1 MYHSRGLDQVNND
14 FNNIDL
20 NAELNDIFK
29 EVDVDNSPE
38 PESRIEHSEPIA
50 LVKDKRCSVNYN
62 DVFND
67 PDYLA
72 HHGIL
77 GMHWG
82 DRNGPPY
89 PLGSGKGSS
98 RSAEEK
104 RKTGSKVSKS
114 GVQKRK
120 NKISDSV
127 EKTVKK
133 YTGADKKEES
143 KKTGRGSGGGS
154 GSSGGKS
161 HYKSVDD
168 ARKELKSKDG
178 ESKILAKWDSLS
190 DEDKKKIYVAAGI
203 VTTAV
208 ICGAVV
214 GTKGYKNYNRL
225 AEKYLDEVGPDYD
238 PFRHSLINVI
248 EESTDGPSTK
258 QMINLKNELTD
269 DAYKMY
275 WGKENNLALSDA
287 GKKSNIYN
295 APLEMDDAMAD
306 ALEKTNPLKHSN
318 VKVDEDEILTKIGYL
333 DPDTADIIKNNDV
346 NIFNKTKA
354 GLKAEVA
361 ERRQDS
367 VLLKDTSYNYKYGA
381 SGYELMRQQDGA
393 FVFNNNCPH
402 TTWTYEM
409 RRRGEDVVAMPGTGV
424 ILNKDTS
431 AVASRYFDLQPGAVK
446 DYKIDANACN
456 TFSGLRGK
464 TLTEHLSPQII
475 QQYNSEIGAR
485 GQLLIPGHSMNWEV
499 VGVKD
504 PKTQQIVPSVVYTCA
519 QQNITPEQ
527 GVAYMNTYLATA
539 MQGGNRQIEISTI
552 RLDNAPVITDHM
564 NEFCT
569 SSYKKNAK
577 GEIIVDTK
585 SIMSKNESMM
595 RDETY
600 KTVANK
606 QIVANRDRE
615 KAMTKNDPINKKDPP
630 KQSAT
635 QPLTIKKS
643 PTNSDVNARAADIL
657 KRATDADFDAMI
669 KDMLTTT

>member
-1 MYHSRGLDQVNND
+1 MNN
-14 FNNIDL
+14 NLNSIDL
-20 NAELNDIFK
+20 NAELDDIFK
-29 EVDVDNSPE
+29 EVDANNSPK

-50 LVKDKRCSVNYN
+50 LVKDKRCSVNYD

-114 GVQKRK
+114 GIQKRK

-143 KKTGRGSGGGS
+143 KKTGRGAGGGS

-178 ESKILAKWDSLS
+178 ENKILAKWDSLS
-190 DEDKKKIYVAAGI
+190 DEDKKKVYVAAGI

-214 GTKGYKNYNRL
+214 GVKGYKNYNRL
-225 AEKYLDEVGPDYD
+225 ATKYLDEVGPDYD
-238 PFRHSLINVI
+238 PFRQSLINVI
-248 EESTDGPSTK
+248 EESTDGADTQK
-258 QMINLKNELTD
+258 MLAMKNEWAE

-275 WGKENNLALSDA
+275 RGKENNLALSDA

-333 DPDTADIIKNNDV
+333 NPDTADIIKNNDANV
-346 NIFNKTKA
+346 FKKAKA
-354 GLKAEVA
+354 GLSAEVT
-361 ERRQDS
+361 EHRQDTGIQIF
-367 VLLKDTSYNYKYGA
+367 DYKYGA
-381 SGYELMRQQDGA
+381 SGYETMRRQEGA
-393 FVFNNNCPH
+393 YIFNNNCPH

-424 ILNKDTS
+424 VLNKDTS
-431 AVASRYFDLQPGAVK
+431 LVASRYFDLQPGAVK

-499 VGVKD
+499 VGVRD

-519 QQNITPEQ
+519 QQNISPEQ
-527 GVAYMNTYLATA
+527 GVAYMNNYLVEA
-539 MQGGNRQIEISTI
+539 MQAGGNKTIEISTI
-552 RLDNAPVITDHM
+552 RLDNAPVITNHM

-585 SIMSKNESMM
+585 SIMSNYESLM
-595 RDETY
+595 RDDELKTY
-600 KTVANK
+600 ANEK
-606 QIVANRDRE
+606 IVANRDRE

-630 KQSAT
+630 KQ
-635 QPLTIKKS
+635 PVMKLLNIKES
-643 PTNSDVNARAADIL
+643 PTKETTLEQDLMEYLS
-657 KRATDADFDAMI
+657 I
-669 KDMLTTT
+669 KQDRLDTTEDMLNTIEDVDDYFLK